1 MTHTATSVVDTG
13 IERFGTTRRFS
24 DAVVHKGIAY
34 IVEVP
39 TNLDAGITAQTENL
53 LAGVERLLQQ
63 AGSDK
68 TRLLQATIYL
78 ADMAD
83 YDAMNLVWDAWLP
96 AGTAP
101 VRACVEARLANPRYR
116 IEIVLTAATAAD

>member
-1 MTHTATSVVDTG
+1 MTRNTG
-13 IERFGTTRRFS
+13 DIQRFGTTRRYS
-24 DAVVHKGIAY
+24 DVVVHNGTAY

-39 TNLDAGITAQTENL
+39 SNLDDGIAAQTENL
-53 LAGVERLLQQ
+53 LASVERLLQQ

-83 YDAMNLVWDAWLP
+83 YEAMNLVWDAWVP
-96 AGTAP
+96 EGTAP
-101 VRACVEARLANPRYR
+101 VRACVQAKLANPKFRV
-116 IEIVLTAATAAD
+116 EIVLMAATAGA

>member
-1 MTHTATSVVDTG
+1 MTRNAGD
-13 IERFGTTRRFS
+13 IQRFGTTRRYS
-24 DAVVHKGIAY
+24 DVVVHNSTAY

-39 TNLDAGITAQTENL
+39 SNLDDGIAAQTENL
-53 LAGVERLLQQ
+53 LASVERLLQQ

-83 YDAMNLVWDAWLP
+83 YEAMNLVWDAWVP
-96 AGTAP
+96 EGTAP
-101 VRACVEARLANPRYR
+101 VRACVQAKLANPKFRV
-116 IEIVLTAATAAD
+116 EIVLMAATAGA